1 MRRFAADV
9 SIELTPE
16 KPMLKTIGIA
26 VIALLAALLIFAAT
40 RPDSFRI
47 QRTTSIKAPPEKIF
61 TLINDL
67 HSWGTWSPY
76 EKKDPGMTR
85 TFGSTSVGQGATYEW
100 DGNKDVGKG
109 RMEIAQSSP
118 PSKIVIKLDF
128 IKPFEANNTAEFT
141 LEPRGDATDV
151 TWALF
156 GPSPYISK
164 LMSIFFSMDR
174 MVGKDFE
181 AGLADLKTVAEK

>member
-1 MRRFAADV
+1 
-9 SIELTPE
+9 
-16 KPMLKTIGIA
+16 MLKTIGIA
-26 VIALLAALLIFAAT
+26 VIAVLAALLIFAAT

-47 QRTTSIKAPPEKIF
+47 QRTASIKAPPEKIF
-61 TLINDL
+61 ALVNDL
-67 HSWGTWSPY
+67 HAWRAWSPY
-76 EKKDPGMTR
+76 EKKDPGMRR
-85 TFGSTSVGQGATYEW
+85 TFGSTTSGKGAVYEW
-100 DGNKDVGKG
+100 DGNQDVGKG